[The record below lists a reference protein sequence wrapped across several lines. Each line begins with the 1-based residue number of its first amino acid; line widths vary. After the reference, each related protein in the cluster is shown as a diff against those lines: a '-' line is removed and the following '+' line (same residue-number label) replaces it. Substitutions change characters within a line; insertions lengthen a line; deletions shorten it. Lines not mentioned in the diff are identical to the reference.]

1 MNTKVLVVIGPTAVG
16 KTKLSIALAKQ
27 MNAEIISGDSM
38 QIYRHL
44 DIGTAKVTEKEK
56 EGVIHHLIDCR
67 NFDENYS
74 VSDFQSDVRQLID
87 EIAARHHLPMI
98 VGGTGLYIRAALYDY
113 HFDDQ
118 GHEVNF
124 AKKYAHYSNE
134 KLHAHL
140 ASFDRKSASEI
151 HPNNRHRVLRAIEI
165 YETTGKTKSEQ
176 IEADVSEPIYDT
188 YVIGLEL
195 ERKKLY
201 QRINQRVNEMFD
213 HGLLEEFQNILSLG
227 AKPEM
232 QSMKAIGY
240 KELFDYINGKLTL
253 DEVKDK
259 ICLDSRRY
267 AKRQMTWFKHQMAVH
282 WYNVD
287 LENFDNTVHQA
298 MADVAQWKERDKEV
312 ILKDK

>member
-1 MNTKVLVVIGPTAVG
+1 MKTKVLVVIGPTAVG

-27 MNAEIISGDSM
+27 LNAEIISGDSM
-38 QIYRHL
+38 QIYEHL
-44 DIGTAKVTEKEK
+44 DIGTAKVTEDEK

-67 NFDENYS
+67 HFDESYS
-74 VSDFQSDVRQLID
+74 VSDFQKEVRQLID
-87 EIAARHHLPMI
+87 EITARGHLPMI

-113 HFDDQ
+113 RFDDE

-124 AKKYAHYSNE
+124 AKKYARYSNE

-176 IEADVSEPIYDT
+176 IEADVSEPLYDA
-188 YVIGLEL
+188 YVIGLDL

-201 QRINQRVNEMFD
+201 QRINERVEKMFAD
-213 HGLLEEFQNILSLG
+213 GLLEEFKIIVAMG

-240 KELFDYINGKLTL
+240 RELFDYLNGKVTL
-253 DEVKDK
+253 EQAKEK
-259 ICLDSRRY
+259 IRLDSRRY

-282 WYNVD
+282 WYPVD
-287 LENFDNTVHQA
+287 LEDFNNTINCA
-298 MADVAQWKERDKEV
+298 LSDVFVWQKNSC
-312 ILKDK
+312 